1 MRPPRVPSLA
11 AAVLVAV
18 GLLAAAQPA
27 GAQTAPAP
35 APAPAP
41 TPAPAPAP
49 PTAPPPGDRVAA
61 LEAQVQ
67 QQAAAIEQLRQ
78 QIAVMERKIAEA
90 ARPAAPPVDP
100 ALEEKAGLAVSQI
113 NQLVAAGDL
122 AGAKAKLAE
131 GQAQFASTQAWK
143 STTRLSQELAV
154 VGRDAPA
161 TIKVEKW
168 YQGEK
173 QVDPAKAKAMLV
185 VFWEAW
191 CPHCQREVPKLEAI
205 WQKYKDKG
213 LQVVGLTRLTKNTT
227 EEQALTFIK
236 EKGVTYPTAKESGEL
251 SAYFNVSG
259 IPAAAILK
267 DGKVVWRG
275 NPSRITDEMIA
286 KYL

>member
-1 MRPPRVPSLA
+1 
-11 AAVLVAV
+11 V
-18 GLLAAAQPA
+18 GLLAAGLPA
-27 GAQTAPAP
+27 AAQTAPTPTPPNAPPPAAP
-35 APAPAP
+35 A
-41 TPAPAPAP
+41 
-49 PTAPPPGDRVAA
+49 PGDRVAA

-78 QIAVMERKIAEA
+78 QVATLERRIAEA
-90 ARPAAPPVDP
+90 ARPAAPTAPPVDP
-100 ALEEKAGLAVSQI
+100 ALEEKASLAVSQV
-113 NQLVAAGDL
+113 NQLIAAGDM

-173 QVDPAKAKAMLV
+173 LVDPAKAKATLV
-185 VFWEAW
+185 VFWESW

-213 LQVVGLTRLTKNTT
+213 LQVVGLTRLTKNAT

-236 EKGVTYPTAKESGEL
+236 DRGVTYPTAKETGEL

-275 NPSRITDEMIA
+275 NPSRIDDAMIA

>member
-1 MRPPRVPSLA
+1 MRPRFPSLA
-11 AAVLVAV
+11 AAVVVALA
-18 GLLAAAQPA
+18 LLWASLPVAAQ
-27 GAQTAPAP
+27 APAP
-35 APAPAP
+35 AAPA
-41 TPAPAPAP
+41 
-49 PTAPPPGDRVAA
+49 GDRVAA

-78 QIAVMERKIAEA
+78 QVAALEKRLAES

-100 ALEEKAGLAVSQI
+100 VLEEKASLAVSQI

-122 AGAKAKLAE
+122 AGAKTKLTE
-131 GQAQFASTQAWK
+131 GQAQFSATQAWK

-154 VGRDAPA
+154 VGRDAPPA
-161 TIKVEKW
+161 IKVEKW

-173 QVDPAKAKAMLV
+173 QVDPSKAKATLV
-185 VFWEAW
+185 VFWESW

-213 LQVVGLTRLTKNTT
+213 LQVIGLTKLTRNST

-236 EKGVTYPTAKESGEL
+236 EKGVTYPTAKETGEL
-251 SAYFNVSG
+251 SAAFNVTG
-259 IPAAAILK
+259 VPAAAILK

-275 NPSRITDEMIA
+275 NPSRIDDAMIA

>member
-1 MRPPRVPSLA
+1 MRPRFPSLA
-11 AAVLVAV
+11 AAVVVALA
-18 GLLAAAQPA
+18 LLCAVLPVAAQAPA
-27 GAQTAPAP
+27 PAAPAP
-35 APAPAP
+35 APLA
-41 TPAPAPAP
+41 
-49 PTAPPPGDRVAA
+49 GDRVAA
-61 LEAQVQ
+61 LEAQVK
-67 QQAAAIEQLRQ
+67 QQAAAIEQLRT
-78 QIAVMERKIAEA
+78 QIAALEKRLAES
-90 ARPAAPPVDP
+90 ARPAAPAVDP
-100 ALEEKAGLAVSQI
+100 ALEERANLAVSQV

-122 AGAKAKLAE
+122 TGAKAKLAE

-173 QVDPAKAKAMLV
+173 QVDPAKAKATLI
-185 VFWEAW
+185 VFWESW
-191 CPHCQREVPKLEAI
+191 CPHCQREVPKLEAM
-205 WQKYKDKG
+205 WLKYKDKG

-236 EKGVTYPTAKESGEL
+236 EKGVTYPTAKETGEL
-251 SAYFNVSG
+251 SAYLNVSG

-275 NPSRITDEMIA
+275 NPSRIDDTMIA

>member
-1 MRPPRVPSLA
+1 MRPRLLSVAPALFAALAVLA
-11 AAVLVAV
+11 AAFPV
-18 GLLAAAQPA
+18 AAQ
-27 GAQTAPAP
+27 
-35 APAPAP
+35 
-41 TPAPAPAP
+41 AP
-49 PTAPPPGDRVAA
+49 PPASPPASPPATAPPAAPPAADRVAA

-78 QIAVMERKIAEA
+78 QIAVMERKLAEA
-90 ARPAAPPVDP
+90 ARPAAPAAPPVDP
-100 ALEEKAGLAVSQI
+100 VLEEKASLAVSQI

-131 GQAQFASTQAWK
+131 GQAQFSATQAWK

-154 VGRDAPA
+154 VGRDAPPA
-161 TIKVEKW
+161 IKVEKW

-173 QVDPAKAKAMLV
+173 QVDPAKAKATLV
-185 VFWEAW
+185 VFWESW

-213 LQVVGLTRLTKNTT
+213 LQVIGLTKLTRNST

-236 EKGVTYPTAKESGEL
+236 EKGVTYPTAKETGEL
-251 SAYFNVSG
+251 SAAFNVTG
-259 IPAAAILK
+259 VPAAAILK

-275 NPSRITDEMIA
+275 NPSRIDDAMIA

>member
-1 MRPPRVPSLA
+1 MRPRFPSLA
-11 AAVLVAV
+11 VAVL
-18 GLLAAAQPA
+18 LALALPA
-27 GAQTAPAP
+27 GAQTAPP
-35 APAPAP
+35 PSPP
-41 TPAPAPAP
+41 PVAP
-49 PTAPPPGDRVAA
+49 PAGDRVAA

-78 QIAVMERKIAEA
+78 QLAAMEQKLAQA
-90 ARPAAPPVDP
+90 ARPAAPAAAPVDP
-100 ALEEKAGLAVSQI
+100 ALEEKASLAVSQI
-113 NQLVAAGDL
+113 NQLVAAGDM
-122 AGAKAKLAE
+122 AGAKAKLTE
-131 GQAQFASTQAWK
+131 GQTQFGTTQAWK
-143 STTRLSQELAV
+143 SMTRLSQELAV
-154 VGRDAPA
+154 IGRDAPA
-161 TIKVEKW
+161 SIKVEKW

-173 QVDPAKAKAMLV
+173 LIDPAKAKATLV

-213 LQVVGLTRLTKNTT
+213 LQVVGLTKLTRNTT

-236 EKGVTYPTAKESGEL
+236 EKGVTYPTAKETGEL
-251 SAYFNVSG
+251 SAAFNVTG

-275 NPSRITDEMIA
+275 NPSRIDDAMIA

>member
-1 MRPPRVPSLA
+1 MRPLRVPSLA
-11 AAVLVAV
+11 AALVATV
-18 GLLAAAQPA
+18 ALPA
-27 GAQTAPAP
+27 LAQTAP
-35 APAPAP
+35 P
-41 TPAPAPAP
+41 TP
-49 PTAPPPGDRVAA
+49 PPPADRVAA

-78 QIAVMERKIAEA
+78 QIAVLERKVAET
-90 ARPAAPPVDP
+90 ARPAVPTADP
-100 ALEEKAGLAVSQI
+100 ALEEKASLALSQI
-113 NQLVAAGDL
+113 NQLLAAGDV

-131 GQAQFASTQAWK
+131 GQAQFAATQAWK
-143 STTRLSQELAV
+143 STGRLSQELAV

-161 TIKVEKW
+161 TLKIDKW

-173 QVDPAKAKAMLV
+173 LVDPAKAKATLV
-185 VFWEAW
+185 VFWESW

-213 LQVVGLTRLTKNTT
+213 LQVVGLTKLTKGTT
-227 EEQALTFIK
+227 EEQALAFIK
-236 EKGVTYPTAKESGEL
+236 EKGVTYPTAKETGEL
-251 SAYFNVSG
+251 SAAFNVTG

-275 NPSRITDEMIA
+275 NPSRIDDAMIA